1 MAALLEVEKLTV
13 IHQGDRGARRVL
25 EDVDFRLGDGDT
37 LGLVGE
43 SGSGKSVLLSAITGL
58 LSPPW
63 RIIAGH
69 VRFRAAS
76 WWASRRQ
83 SSEGSAGVSSAWRSP
98 TRAGT

>member
-13 IHQGDRGARRVL
+13 IHQGDRGSRRVL
-25 EDVDFRLGDGDT
+25 EGVDFRLGDGDT

-63 RIIAGH
+63 RITAISSSLMRTMRTAPS
-69 VRFRAAS
+69 AS
-76 WWASRRQ
+76 SF
-83 SSEGSAGVSSAWRSP
+83 S
-98 TRAGT
+98 